1 MLKEMEFLIIEQVQE
16 FYQVHEWLD
25 LDMVLQ
31 DMLLQDMVLL
41 HMVLQD
47 IDIKL

>member
-1 MLKEMEFLIIEQVQE
+1 MEMELLIIEQVQE
-16 FYQVHEWLD
+16 FNQVQEWVD

-31 DMLLQDMVLL
+31 DMVLQDMVLL